1 MNLTKFIDILIHSWE
16 REKERTRWEDRDEIR
31 FTAFEW
37 RVATFECVG

>member
-16 REKERTRWEDRDEIR
+16 RRRDINEIR
-31 FTAFEW
+31 FTTFEW